1 MRQPCVLHHPCCV
14 ILRHWPSN
22 ATASSKE
29 CASAETESSRVLR
42 RQVCWGVASSPGRSN
57 PPVSSSSFSV
67 GRVRQS
73 WQATQASCRRS
84 NSHQSRIHPH
94 HPRLQ
99 AFWHAVHRTTARKF
113 LNRACLCLCLSLT
126 LCAHLWAGACVRV
139 GVCVCV
145 CISASAFDKPLTY
158 T

>member
-99 AFWHAVHRTTARKF
+99 AFRHAVHRTHKGKKGLKCDRYVRVHGCAWVG
-113 LNRACLCLCLSLT
+113 AYWCLCLCLY
-126 LCAHLWAGACVRV
+126 LCVAV
-139 GVCVCV
+139 
-145 CISASAFDKPLTY
+145 FDKPLTY